1 MNTIDLYRKQLLKA
15 LKRRDIE
22 SYEDFENYNE
32 DYENL
37 RMRGGFGL
45 PQFKTAQSPQQAAI
59 PGNPPAKSYVA
70 QYDFK
75 VYYTVHSETRINE
88 ILPVP
93 LFMPIHE
100 ISLYNGIDMPSG
112 VILTTTNLSNIYVYR
127 YLKGNQNT
135 DLEIVGLTSSWG
147 VLMKGILT
155 GEEYE
160 LTKIRLTT
168 PYGFEDKFFSTYIKL
183 FGRTSLGKTYLN
195 DTVPFLSQK
204 SPLQYDKTILDI
216 DLRFTIQKDNGLIY
230 GMPAPTVLPINVP
243 ITFSLFIS
251 KLVRK

>member
-15 LKRRDIE
+15 LKRKDVE
-22 SYEDFENYNE
+22 SFENLE

-59 PGNPPAKSYVA
+59 PGNPPAQSYVA

-75 VYYTVHSETRINE
+75 IFYSVHGDTRITD

-100 ISLYNGIDMPSG
+100 ISLYNGVDMPVG
-112 VILTTTNLSNIYVYR
+112 VILANSTIDNIYEFTFIKGENYST
-127 YLKGNQNT
+127 LKI
-135 DLEIVGLTSSWG
+135 LGLTSSWG
-147 VLMKGILT
+147 VLMKSILT

-160 LTKIRLTT
+160 LTKIRLTA
-168 PYGFEDKFFSTYIKL
+168 PSGHEDKFFSTYIKL

-216 DLRFTIQKDNGLIY
+216 DIRFTIQKDNGLIY
-230 GMPAPTVLPINVP
+230 GMPAPAVLSINIP

>member
-15 LKRRDIE
+15 LKRRDVE
-22 SYEDFENYNE
+22 SFENLE

-59 PGNPPAKSYVA
+59 PGNPPAQSYVA

-75 VYYTVHSETRINE
+75 VYYSTQTDRIPEN
-88 ILPVP
+88 IIPVP
-93 LFMPIHE
+93 LFMPIQE
-100 ISLYNGIDMPSG
+100 IGLYTGIDMPSG
-112 VILTTTNLSNIYVYR
+112 VILQSPTFSDSYIFSYR
-127 YLKGNQNT
+127 KGESLFSIT
-135 DLEIVGLTSSWG
+135 IEGLTSSWG

-160 LTKIRLTT
+160 LTKIRLTA
-168 PYGFEDKFFSTYIKL
+168 PSGYEDKFFSTYIKL
-183 FGRTSLGKTYLN
+183 FGRTSLVKTYLN

-204 SPLQYDKTILDI
+204 SPLQYDKTILDL
-216 DLRFTIQKDNGLIY
+216 DVRFTIQKDNGLIY
-230 GMPAPTVLPINVP
+230 GMPAPAVLPVNIP

>member
-15 LKRRDIE
+15 LKRRDVE
-22 SYEDFENYNE
+22 SFENLE

-59 PGNPPAKSYVA
+59 PGNPPSQSYVA

-75 VYYTVHSETRINE
+75 VYYSTHSETRIND
-88 ILPVP
+88 IIPIA
-93 LFMPIHE
+93 LFMPVHE
-100 ISLYNGIDMPSG
+100 ISLYNGIDMPSAMT
-112 VILTTTNLSNIYVYR
+112 LTNASFMNEYELTYFKGSQNSNV
-127 YLKGNQNT
+127 K
-135 DLEIVGLTSSWG
+135 IVGLTSSWG

-160 LTKIRLTT
+160 LTKIRLTA
-168 PYGFEDKFFSTYIKL
+168 PSGHEDKFFSTYIKL

-216 DLRFTIQKDNGLIY
+216 DVSFTIQKDNGLIY
-230 GMPAPTVLPINVP
+230 GMPAPAVLSINIP

>member
-15 LKRRDIE
+15 LKRKDIE
-22 SYEDFENYNE
+22 SYEDLENYNE
-32 DYENL
+32 DYENF

-45 PQFKTAQSPQQAAI
+45 PQFKTAQNPQQAAI
-59 PGNPPAKSYVA
+59 PGNPPAQSYVA

-75 VYYTVHSETRINE
+75 VYYISHSETRITD

-93 LFMPIHE
+93 LFMPIQE
-100 ISLYNGIDMPSG
+100 ISLYQGIDLPSG
-112 VILTTTNLSNIYVYR
+112 VTFVNATFSDIYSLAYM
-127 YLKGNQNT
+127 KGSHIS
-135 DLEIVGLTSSWG
+135 EVKIVGLTSSWG

-155 GEEYE
+155 GEEYQ
-160 LTKIRLTT
+160 LNKIRLTA
-168 PYGFEDKFFSTYIKL
+168 PSGHEDKFFSTYIKL

-216 DLRFTIQKDNGLIY
+216 DVRFTIQKDNGLIY
-230 GMPAPTVLPINVP
+230 GMPAPSTLATNIP